1 MILFYYAYG
10 FMWVY
15 MWVYMGF
22 IVILWVYMG
31 FIEIYVCRGTLG
43 TWEYGNLGTWE
54 VRGTWECVWVLG
66 EYVGFRGICGFYRD
80 MCGFNRFMVHIRCI
94 GGVDCIK

>member
-54 VRGTWECVWVLG
+54 FMGTWECVWVLG
-66 EYVGFRGICGFYRD
+66 
-80 MCGFNRFMVHIRCI
+80 
-94 GGVDCIK
+94 